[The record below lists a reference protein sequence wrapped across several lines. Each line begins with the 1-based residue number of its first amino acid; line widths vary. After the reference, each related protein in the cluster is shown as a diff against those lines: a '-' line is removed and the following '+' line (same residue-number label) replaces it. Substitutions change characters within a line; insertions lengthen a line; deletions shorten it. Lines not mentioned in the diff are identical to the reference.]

1 MSITT
6 TNSLSAYLN
15 SCLPETSVNKVCT
28 NPADSTNIFSNNT
41 TASSTDIEINSEN
54 ASDTTKAIKR
64 EIDINK
70 LAKEYKKNPAGVLAE
85 LEAMGIKFSNEQKAV
100 LETYLT
106 SGKNNTQNK
115 NNIKSLLEIV
125 KQSNLTADDIFAGI
139 SKVAEKDRSGFF
151 NRAGDVLKT
160 LFKGEFKE
168 AWEKTE
174 DLFRDE
180 IVSYSEDLGDTMS
193 EIREEREDFS
203 SNGLADIADAIL
215 SAIGIKDDAM
225 HFIEKEQTTGE
236 HLYTENDVVNVTDI
250 LTQNPDKAEDFTANA
265 IELEAIKDK
274 ANNIKY
280 DGSTIVNVGEK
291 MTIYEELKSTMIHTA
306 QKGDMTDN
314 FLIGITDNLVENPEM
329 QDALDI
335 FLNLKDN
342 DGKDRFSAK
351 NIFDQSGFMVDKD
364 KATIVSYTGETLY
377 LSKHGNLSGDNI
389 VSISGNITDNPG
401 IRESVHEQLST
412 GNYTGDEL
420 ESYTNELAYNTQ
432 ENNYNSDCSSKD
444 SASDNVNY
452 CTDSSDTNEKL
463 VAKYTS
469 VAEDTKN
476 FFSNNNETDVET
488 TVQETEE
495 EKIEING
502 NKYNRKAVQQEFY
515 KKYGTVGDAL
525 LAKLEANPKFIET
538 IKQYSGYPLILESIA
553 NNPSTVNKLLCAT
566 SGLSKND
573 LAEILPLCTNTQNT
587 NLLISLTEKFGPA
600 LAVRYFKTA
609 KDSNNL
615 DQIEFIMSNN
625 TIDGET
631 KKSKIENS
639 CLA

>member
-1 MSITT
+1 MRQAYDRRERPLGITEHQGDFRALCPRPEIGLEIQDIRIIG
-6 TNSLSAYLN
+6 SPDVFRKGLAF
-15 SCLPETSVNKVCT
+15 LPERRGKLLF
-28 NPADSTNIFSNNT
+28 PARLMHHADSNGFAVPRLHQIQARNILMLLTHRLKDPVGLFWL
-41 TASSTDIEINSEN
+41 TAPLCG
-54 ASDTTKAIKR
+54 KGIKR
-64 EIDINK
+64 IPGIILDIK
-70 LAKEYKKNPAGVLAE
+70 RKK
-85 LEAMGIKFSNEQKAV
+85 
-100 LETYLT
+100 
-106 SGKNNTQNK
+106 
-115 NNIKSLLEIV
+115 
-125 KQSNLTADDIFAGI
+125 
-139 SKVAEKDRSGFF
+139 RH
-151 NRAGDVLKT
+151 
-160 LFKGEFKE
+160 
-168 AWEKTE
+168 
-174 DLFRDE
+174 
-180 IVSYSEDLGDTMS
+180 

-432 ENNYNSDCSSKD
+432 ENNYNSDCSSKN
-444 SASDNVNY
+444 STSDNVNY
-452 CTDSSDTNEKL
+452 CTDSSDTKEKL
-463 VAKYTS
+463 VAEYNNADS
-469 VAEDTKN
+469 DAKN
-476 FFSNNNETDVET
+476 FFSNNSETDVET
-488 TVQETEE
+488 TVQETED

-515 KKYGTVGDAL
+515 KKYGTVGDTL
-525 LAKLEANPKFIET
+525 LSKLEADPKFIET
-538 IKQYSGYPLILESIA
+538 IKQYSGYPVILESIA

-615 DQIEFIMSNN
+615 EQIEFVMSNN